1 MNFGDER
8 DEIWRRMSWLSPL
21 AIRFTHA
28 EISAAFQN
36 GSGLDATIEK
46 FCRNEL
52 SAEHFKDA
60 PLEVVW
66 KDGFLW
72 SLNNRRLYVFRVAH
86 ALGCCSVCPC
96 YITPRDLP
104 TVDRVTN
111 RWMDALTSTTNGKL
125 VNVRGGSQYQD
136 LQLGHPVNDEA
147 AARLGLPSMDQFMR
161 RKMTVMGFSEQDLKT
176 YQERLEKEGFTSL
189 CSLFDLA
196 YYPPSDMPKLGLP
209 IRLQRSICDLLA
221 SPEPFDFVNRDGGGQ
236 APQLD
241 ISEPPSYNFSGWGE
255 RANWTEPASWNGSA
269 SWSEHA
275 SWVAPQVGSGQWH
288 SAAAWENAP
297 TQQSWCQTREQQAGW
312 EQPWQQCQQ
321 WQQWQWQSWQ
331 SEQPNTTVSQVKT
344 VQPSDWLDQGGAS
357 QPMQVDPTQADARD
371 ESKQREYVESFC
383 RRRELT
389 RPARRDLF
397 SLDTSAAYDMVYS
410 LEVDKKGLSLKPDEW
425 SRILSSRVAAK
436 ATSGELDQTS
446 IQQIDSL
453 MKVVMRA
460 AILSQEAISELRS
473 TLRNLAPSELEDIL
487 RDSNFTERVPY
498 GSITN
503 PAAYVHRMAVQ
514 TRRHQ
519 VEKSIP
525 DFVARWRYSRT
536 TEGALRDLC
545 RVNPSRTKRL
555 MEVHKASRGEASLL
569 KDIQAVEVQ
578 GRGYVSRTF
587 RSAHA
592 ENHKQLESEWSDEE
606 VPAAPAAP
614 AAAGSPGSEAWS
626 SWMPSQAR
634 ATPQKNDMEPGQA
647 SQSRSSW
654 EVPENLGG
662 LPESEAAGVGA
673 SPPEAEEPQEP
684 IPDDDSDTSEESDV
698 LGELPALENVS
709 TVVVTAPTPPR
720 TQLAA
725 HYVIVLDIS
734 GSMSNRDCVRQDG
747 SVQERIQAVKEHL
760 SLLTRDIEKGQQKHL
775 PDTASSDVYSA
786 VTFNSKHYV
795 LFSLETASAAA
806 EMLQRYPIYPEGQT
820 YYTSGLEGIEICVQ
834 RAERCPETQGRPTYV
849 LFFSDGDP
857 WDPPEFLAKLTCLM
871 KSSNKIQINTVA
883 FGHSADSALDFRCH
897 LKQLADVGGG
907 ICTQAS
913 TSVASLRG
921 AFRAVRSTITTSRRR
936 DSLQASSGRLASSS
950 GPADAHRKVQRVE
963 VRDERGR
970 WHAAHVIKLNQD
982 RTVEVEVP
990 GQQGSMSVPYARIWW
1005 PSSQGSSSPLELESA
1020 DPRSFLTSA
1029 DVWSG
1034 WEQGKRAWRR
1044 QYRFDGK
1051 RFQIGEV
1058 EETTVWR
1065 RVKYFTKGTMRIVR
1079 FMCDQGMGWD
1089 RWLVCKHLL
1098 APSRTPNASLEI
1110 QACTKADME
1119 PFCRNSAVARH
1130 YAKCFRQR
1138 SGECLGFRQDY
1149 LYQLQDEPG
1158 STQVFMGELHMKGD
1172 FVKFNNNGGS
1182 VNKAEHL
1189 AHCEIAQA
1197 FSHFTFDE
1205 SHREL
1210 LVVDIQGV
1218 PAVDEKTGGIKLHL
1232 TDPQVH
1238 CRYGNYE
1245 SFGDGDLKE
1254 EGVRKFF
1261 STHVCNHLCRRMKL
1275 RPVSEYDFIP
1285 PKAVVQFPGV
1295 SEGFL
1300 RKLTAE
1306 TLKTVRAKYGLAEVV
1321 FPNSII
1327 GPVLEAKLWGRT
1339 RDTSRAK
1346 EAIEQSVERLL
1357 KEHCYWVPLTMDV
1370 DQVALKNCLAQLDG
1384 VQTFLWP
1391 GMWPRY
1397 VLVHPVKAGP
1407 EVEHMLPNQIFPSD
1421 LDGFQLV

>member
-21 AIRFTHA
+21 SIRFTHA

-36 GSGLDATIEK
+36 GCGLDATIEK

-86 ALGCCSVCPC
+86 AFGCCSVCPC

-104 TVDRVTN
+104 TVDRVTS

-147 AARLGLPSMDQFMR
+147 AARLRLPSMDQFMR

-196 YYPPSDMPKLGLP
+196 YYPPSDMPKFGLP

-241 ISEPPSYNFSGWGE
+241 TSEPPSYNFSGWGE
-255 RANWTEPASWNGSA
+255 RGSWTEPVSWTEPASWSESA

-275 SWVAPQVGSGQWH
+275 SWIEPQVASGQWN

-297 TQQSWCQTREQQAGW
+297 NQQSWEQQAAW

-321 WQQWQWQSWQ
+321 WQPWPQWHSWQ
-331 SEQPNTTVSQVKT
+331 SEQPNATVSEVRA
-344 VQPSDWLDQGGAS
+344 VQPSDWLDQGAA
-357 QPMQVDPTQADARD
+357 QPAQADPTRPDPTQPDPTD
-371 ESKQREYVESFC
+371 ETKQREYVESFC

-397 SLDTSAAYDMVYS
+397 SLETSAAYDMVHS
-410 LEVDKKGLSLKPDEW
+410 LEVDKKGLSLKPEEW

-436 ATSGELDQTS
+436 ATAGELDQSS
-446 IQQIDSL
+446 IERIDSL

-473 TLRNLAPSELEDIL
+473 TLRNLAPSELEDVL
-487 RDSNFTERVPY
+487 RDNNFTERVPY

-503 PAAYVHRMAVQ
+503 PAAYVHRMAVR
-514 TRRHQ
+514 TRRCQ

-525 DFVARWRYSRT
+525 DFVSHWRYSRS

-555 MEVHKASRGEASLL
+555 MEMHKASRGEASLL
-569 KDIQAVEVQ
+569 KDIQAVEAQ

-606 VPAAPAAP
+606 APAAP
-614 AAAGSPGSEAWS
+614 AREAWS
-626 SWMPSQAR
+626 RWIPSQAR
-634 ATPQKNDMEPGQA
+634 AKPQANEVEPGQA
-647 SQSRSSW
+647 SKPRSSW
-654 EVPENLGG
+654 EAPNLGI
-662 LPESEAAGVGA
+662 PESAADAGA
-673 SPPEAEEPQEP
+673 SPREPEEPEEP
-684 IPDDDSDTSEESDV
+684 ERPDDASDTSEESDI

-709 TVVVTAPTPPR
+709 TIPVTAPTPR

-786 VTFNSKHYV
+786 VAFNSRYRV
-795 LFSLETASAAA
+795 LFALETASAAA
-806 EMLQRYPIYPEGQT
+806 EMLQRHPIHPEEQT
-820 YYTSGLEGIEICVQ
+820 YYTSGLEGIETCVQ
-834 RAERCPETQGRPTYV
+834 RAERCPETHGRPTYV

-857 WDPPEFLAKLTCLM
+857 WDPPEFLAKLTSLM

-950 GPADAHRKVQRVE
+950 GAPADAQRKVQRVE

-982 RTVEVEVP
+982 RTVEVEVL

-1079 FMCDQGMGWD
+1079 FMCDQSMGWD

-1110 QACTKADME
+1110 QACTKGDME

-1158 STQVFMGELHMKGD
+1158 STQVFIGELHMKGD

-1182 VNKAEHL
+1182 VNKAEHR

-1254 EGVRKFF
+1254 DGVRKFF
-1261 STHVCNHLCRRMKL
+1261 GTHVCNRLCRKMKL

-1295 SEGFL
+1295 SEAFL
-1300 RKLTAE
+1300 RTLTAE

-1327 GPVLEAKLWGRT
+1327 GPLLEAKLWGRT

-1357 KEHCYWVPLTMDV
+1357 KEHCYWVPLSIHV
-1370 DQVALKNCLAQLDG
+1370 DQVALKNCLAKLDG
-1384 VQTFLWP
+1384 VQTFPWP

-1397 VLVHPVKAGP
+1397 VLVHPLKAGP
-1407 EVEHMLPNQIFPSD
+1407 EVEQTLQNQISSSD